1 MRAAAGLAALMLL
14 TLVLMLTVG
23 HENSFGF
30 ACFLVFVAAAAAL
43 AVLGVRALAQRRR
56 TV

>member
-1 MRAAAGLAALMLL
+1 MLL
-14 TLVLMLTVG
+14 TLVLMRTVG

-56 TV
+56 TA

>member
-23 HENSFGF
+23 HENNFGF
-30 ACFLVFVAAAAAL
+30 ACFLVFVAAAVSL

-56 TV
+56 TA